1 MSRGD
6 NESEAFLRKFHARHA
21 GATARAF
28 RTARDGPSTYERLA
42 ELVPHTVRSITVLD
56 LGCGDGPLL
65 SLLRDRGQPNLSLVG
80 VDMSADELRLAQ
92 RRLGPGVQ
100 LWLQRAQDLSMTA
113 ASVDYVLSH
122 LAMMLMDPL
131 EDVIQQVRRVLKP
144 GGVLAAVVNGEMVR
158 GDAWEAFA
166 KLARSLVEREGKVPA
181 IGDRRMY
188 SVDGL
193 RGLFNAGTGFEEPI
207 AIEELVVDMGG
218 RIEEVRERLMLTYF
232 PGLLSEEGVKTLLA
246 ETTEM
251 LRSFERPDATIP
263 CSLGLRLV
271 RCTRRLA

>member
-1 MSRGD
+1 MTRGD

-21 GATARAF
+21 GATARAL
-28 RTARDGPSTYERLA
+28 RTVRDGPSTYERLA
-42 ELVPHTVRSITVLD
+42 ELVPHTARSVTVLD

-65 SLLRDRGQPNLSLVG
+65 SLLRDRGQPNLSLIG

-122 LAMMLMDPL
+122 LALMLMDPL
-131 EDVIQQVRRVLKP
+131 EGVIQQVRRVLKP
-144 GGVLAAVVNGEMVR
+144 GGLLAAVVNGEMVR

-166 KLARSLVEREGKVPA
+166 TLARSFVEREGKVPA

-193 RGLFNAGTGFEEPI
+193 RSLFNEGTGFEEPI
-207 AIEELVVDMGG
+207 AIEDLVVDMGG
-218 RIEEVRERLMLTYF
+218 RIDEVRERLMLTYF
-232 PGLLSEEGVKTLLA
+232 PGLLSEDGVKALLGQ
-246 ETTEM
+246 TTEM
-251 LRSFERPDATIP
+251 LRSFERPDSTVP